1 MFLKNLLI
9 GLLTVVSLVVTPL
22 AVNNHIT
29 FNTKQDYSQIRAAT
43 RLLYIDG
50 VGNGSGVM
58 IAPNR
63 MLTAGHVAAQDS
75 DFSPLMLGT
84 KRINILRVNQELD
97 LALLEVD
104 NGCPCVPLGTLP
116 RVDSDLV
123 LVGFPTNDTLRTQ
136 ILTLG
141 QYQGITTPTNL
152 VVSTSPG
159 APGNSG
165 GGLFYQRDGKWYLVG
180 ILIQGAGTTIF
191 GMYPQMIFH
200 LTMSVHPD
208 TIREFL
214 K

>member
-1 MFLKNLLI
+1 MIKNLLLA
-9 GLLTVVSLVVTPL
+9 LLVAVSLVTTPM
-22 AVNNHIT
+22 VFNDHIT
-29 FNTKQDYSQIRAAT
+29 LNGQSDYSQIRAAT

-50 VGNGSGVM
+50 AGNGSGVM

-63 MLTAGHVAAQDS
+63 MLTAGHIAAEDS
-75 DFSPLMLGT
+75 DVSPLMLGT
-84 KRINILRVNQELD
+84 KRVNILRVNQELD
-97 LALLEVD
+97 LALLEVE

-116 RVDSDLV
+116 KVDSDLV

-136 ILTLG
+136 ILTIG
-141 QYQGITTPTNL
+141 KYQGITTPTNW

-208 TIREFL
+208 TIKEFL